1 MRTISRLSL
10 YQPEVLLSI
19 SASSSKFALT
29 PSINQISNIIFAM
42 QDRHASYT
50 VRFNVVGLYL
60 TTLNG
65 YKCGLIVG
73 LMLVMLL
80 AQVGNVACTGSPVG
94 R

>member
-1 MRTISRLSL
+1 
-10 YQPEVLLSI
+10 
-19 SASSSKFALT
+19 
-29 PSINQISNIIFAM
+29 M